1 MGKRALFPGSFDPFT
16 KGHEA
21 IVHSALKLFDDI
33 VIGIG
38 VNSSK
43 QYLFTVEQ
51 RLEMIQPIFHN
62 EGDRIKVLAFEG
74 LTVDYCQNNDIGFI
88 VRGLR
93 NTRDFQFEYQ
103 IANMNRALQGGIETV
118 FLATMPEYS
127 AINSTIVREVY
138 KNGGDVSSFLPDGMK
153 LP

>member
-1 MGKRALFPGSFDPFT
+1 MGKRAIFPGSFDPFT
-16 KGHEA
+16 RGHEA
-21 IVHSALKLFDDI
+21 IVHSALKLFDKI
-33 VIGIG
+33 IIGIG

-43 QYLFTVEQ
+43 QYLFTIEQ
-51 RLEMIQPIFHN
+51 RVEMIRTVFADEKDSI
-62 EGDRIKVLAFEG
+62 EVLAFEG
-74 LTVDYCQNNDIGFI
+74 LTVDYCQKNKIGFI

-103 IANMNRALQGGIETV
+103 IANMNRALKGGIETV

-127 AINSTIVREVY
+127 AINSTIVREIY
-138 KNGGDVSSFLPDGMK
+138 RNGGDVSSFLPEGMK